1 MEGFP
6 PTPDKI
12 VDRTNA
18 LMVPPFNRWAYLH
31 MRTIFPSAAV
41 RTSTTPRPVNIE
53 IDSRIGELAVPRIDG
68 STASFPEFLRETYT
82 DSFVVS
88 TPDAVVYEHYD
99 NAMTPIQPHQMM
111 SVTKS
116 FAGLFALMAV
126 ADGLLDESTPI
137 TDIVPE
143 LAASS
148 AFAGATV
155 GQVMAGSPTG
165 PPESRSRT

>member
-1 MEGFP
+1 
-6 PTPDKI
+6 
-12 VDRTNA
+12 
-18 LMVPPFNRWAYLH
+18 
-31 MRTIFPSAAV
+31 
-41 RTSTTPRPVNIE
+41 
-53 IDSRIGELAVPRIDG
+53 
-68 STASFPEFLRETYT
+68 
-82 DSFVVS
+82 
-88 TPDAVVYEHYD
+88 
-99 NAMTPIQPHQMM
+99 MM